1 MPPKGATHC
10 GFKIGIWYGLH
21 RVGYANAITFT
32 LFKPAEGGTAALHHV
47 NGPLDD
53 PGKFTFFCY
62 CKKCLKNRVLY

>member
-10 GFKIGIWYGLH
+10 GFKIGIWYGLL

-32 LFKPAEGGTAALHHV
+32 LFKPAEGGTAALHHL

-53 PGKFTFFCY
+53 PG
-62 CKKCLKNRVLY
+62 